1 MIVAE
6 RKAIGDIVRM
16 IEDARRVLV
25 VGCGTCVTVCLA
37 GGEKEV
43 AVCASL
49 LRLHDRNRDGDMTV
63 AETTIERQC
72 EWEFAEQLEDM
83 AADSDAILSLAC
95 GAGVQTLVAHF
106 PDTPVLPGLNT
117 QFIGIPEEQGVW
129 TEHCLACGECVLDR
143 TGGICPV
150 ARCAKT
156 ILNGP
161 CGGSQDGK
169 CEIDPETDCAWQL
182 IFDRLKRLGRLHVLE
197 EIEPP
202 KDWSNSSDGGPR
214 KVKREDMIL

>member
-6 RKAIGDIVRM
+6 RKAISDILQM
-16 IEDARRVLV
+16 IEGAGRVLV

-49 LRLHDRNRDGDMTV
+49 LRLQNQGEDRDLTV
-63 AETTIERQC
+63 AEATIERQC
-72 EWEFAEQLEDM
+72 EWEFVRELDELV
-83 AADSDAILSLAC
+83 ADCDAIVSLAC
-95 GAGVQTLVAHF
+95 GAGVQTLAAQF
-106 PDTPVLPGLNT
+106 EDTPVFPGLNT

-129 TEHCLACGECVLDR
+129 TEHCLACGECVLDK
-143 TGGICPV
+143 TGGICPI

-169 CEIDPETDCAWQL
+169 CEINPETDCAWQL
-182 IFDRLKRLGRLHVLE
+182 IFDRLKRLGRLHMLE

-202 KDWSNSSDGGPR
+202 KNWSHSSDGGPR